1 MCCRFKANSSES
13 AIFSAYQNLLQK
25 LHNSSSKGT
34 TLRLG
39 NAVALQG
46 AVNPAYLDLVKST
59 FDAAIF
65 SLDFSA
71 ASSTALNELNSWVRE
86 KTNGKI
92 PKMLDSLERNTKI
105 VLLNAIYFKGSWK
118 LPFPPKTTAPKE
130 FNCGKGQKV
139 IVPMM
144 HLKDVRLCYAEF
156 DDGQLVEL
164 PYQSGDQERD
174 ATANIQLC
182 MYVFLPK
189 EQDNVNYATLSEK
202 FAKISSRF
210 GKMFFTQ
217 VNLAMPRFKVES
229 FLPLNS
235 ALQQAVGIQA
245 SFNPLLADFGRME
258 VVATAGGGQP
268 SLHSLYLSSVFHRS
282 VVEVNEE
289 GSEAAAATVAIVCL
303 RAMPMPKRP
312 VTVIL
317 NRPFLFLIR
326 DRLSQVTFFA
336 GVLSKP

>member
-1 MCCRFKANSSES
+1 MPSSSSPNSSSNNLQQLAQANEEFCFRLLHQLES
-13 AIFSAYQNLLQK
+13 DDKSNGGPGNLFISPVSITTVLAMLMAGGRGQTLEELKKSIGNCTTLLQK
-25 LHNSSSKGT
+25 APHFGW
-34 TLRLG
+34 G

-71 ASSTALNELNSWVRE
+71 ASSTALNELNSW
-86 KTNGKI
+86 
-92 PKMLDSLERNTKI
+92 MLDSLERNTKI

-118 LPFPPKTTAPKE
+118 LPFPPKSTAPKE

-139 IVPMM
+139 TVPMM
-144 HLKDVRLCYAEF
+144 HLKDVRLRYAEF

-182 MYVFLPK
+182 MP
-189 EQDNVNYATLSEK
+189 S
-202 FAKISSRF
+202 
-210 GKMFFTQ
+210 
-217 VNLAMPRFKVES
+217 
-229 FLPLNS
+229 
-235 ALQQAVGIQA
+235 GIQA